1 MSNRNFDS
9 RVIIQRLQA
18 LASSN
23 NTYNYN
29 SNGRRIINNPQTS
42 LASFGRIT
50 DLDTGRETTYQQ
62 SLQGTYTS
70 STSGILNVV
79 IANNQPTPVIIPSP
93 PSPPPPPTPPSG
105 LPAAS
110 LWFDP
115 SDLNNITLNGQYIT
129 SFNDK
134 TVNNNDGFA
143 TSNGSIQNN
152 SLILYNVAPI
162 NGLGTVRIDNSGGIK
177 QLLKVNSYN
186 FNDQFISYA
195 IIVNYRSGS
204 SGFVATDTPG
214 LFGRGIGVDGTVNPA
229 KAQTIS
235 YNAFTTW
242 DGSPAPDLAIPADT
256 PTIIIV
262 SISAGNWTYS
272 LNGTQYTLSLTQAKL
287 PDNTQGLNIGCWN
300 PTNAVSVIFDCG
312 ELLVYTSFLSTTEI
326 EQVEGYLATKWG
338 LLGNLP
344 TNHPYK
350 NGYP

>member
-29 SNGRRIINNPQTS
+29 ANGVRIINNPQNS
-42 LASFGRIT
+42 VASFSRIM

-62 SLQGTYTS
+62 TLHGTYTS
-70 STSGILNVV
+70 SISGTLNIV
-79 IANNQPTPVIIPSP
+79 IEKKLPPTIVT
-93 PSPPPPPTPPSG
+93 PTPPSG

-115 SDLNNITLNGQYIT
+115 SDTNNITLNGSYIAAFT
-129 SFNDK
+129 DK
-134 TVNNNDGFA
+134 TLNNNNGFA
-143 TSNGSIQNN
+143 TSNGSTPNS
-152 SLILYNVAPI
+152 SLILYNIAPI
-162 NGLGTVRIDNSGGIK
+162 NGLGTARINNSGATK
-177 QLLKVNSYN
+177 QLFKVNTYN
-186 FNDQFISYA
+186 YNDTYISYA
-195 IIVNYRSGS
+195 IVVNYRSGS

-214 LFGRGIGVDGTVNPA
+214 LFGRGIGVDGTVSPA

-242 DGSPAPDLAIPADT
+242 NSSPNITISANT

-262 SISAGNWTYS
+262 SISAGNWIYS
-272 LNGTQYTLSLTQAKL
+272 LNGTQYTLPLVQAKT
-287 PDNTQGLNIGCWN
+287 PDNTLGLNIGCWN
-300 PTNAVSVIFDCG
+300 PLNAAGIIFDCG
-312 ELLVYTSFLSTTEI
+312 ELLVYTSFLSTSEI
-326 EQVEGYLATKWG
+326 EKVEGYLATKWG
-338 LLGNLP
+338 LLANLP
-344 TNHPYK
+344 SNHPYK